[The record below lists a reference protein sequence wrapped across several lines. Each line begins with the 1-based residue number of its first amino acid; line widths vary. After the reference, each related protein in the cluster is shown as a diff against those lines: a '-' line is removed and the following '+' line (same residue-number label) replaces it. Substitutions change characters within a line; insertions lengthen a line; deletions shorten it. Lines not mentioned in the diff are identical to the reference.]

1 MLSLKNLTEQ
11 ELIVAYCNGKE
22 HAINELI
29 NRTQAKVYNGV
40 YFLVKDKYLA
50 EDLVQD
56 TYIKALRKL
65 REGAYVNDG
74 KFSAWLTRI
83 ARNLCM
89 DYFRVAQRHVKVT
102 LKSGRDIFEV
112 LEFEEGNKEDAIIE
126 EQTGTTLRKMLEHI
140 PLDQREVIVMRLFGN
155 MSFKEIAEETNST
168 LNTCLGRMRYGLRNM
183 RKLMLEKQLAL

>member
-29 NRTQAKVYNGV
+29 NRTQTKVYSGV

-56 TYIKALRKL
+56 AYIKALRKL

-74 KFSAWLTRI
+74 KFTAWLTRI

-102 LKSGRDIFEV
+102 LKSGRDIFDV
-112 LEFEEGNKEDAIIE
+112 LEFEDTNHEDAIME
-126 EQTGTTLRKMLEHI
+126 LQTGNTLRKMLDHI
-140 PLDQREVIVMRLFGN
+140 PLDQREVLVMRLFGN

-183 RKLMLEKQLAL
+183 RKLMQEKQLVL

>member
-11 ELIVAYCNGKE
+11 ELIVAYCNGQE

-29 NRTQAKVYNGV
+29 TRTQSKVYNGV

-74 KFSAWLTRI
+74 KFAAWLTRI

-112 LEFEEGNKEDAIIE
+112 LEFEDTNHQDAIMDQ
-126 EQTGTTLRKMLEHI
+126 QTGNTLRKMLDHI
-140 PLDQREVIVMRLFGN
+140 PLDQREVLVMRLFGN

-183 RKLMLEKQLAL
+183 RKLMQEKQLVL

>member
-29 NRTQAKVYNGV
+29 NRTQAKVYGGV

-102 LKSGRDIFEV
+102 LKSGRDIFDV
-112 LEFEEGNKEDAIIE
+112 LEFEDTNREDAIME
-126 EQTGTTLRKMLEHI
+126 QQTGNTLRKMLEHI
-140 PLDQREVIVMRLFGN
+140 PLDQREVLVMRLFGN

-183 RKLMLEKQLAL
+183 RKLMQEKQLVL